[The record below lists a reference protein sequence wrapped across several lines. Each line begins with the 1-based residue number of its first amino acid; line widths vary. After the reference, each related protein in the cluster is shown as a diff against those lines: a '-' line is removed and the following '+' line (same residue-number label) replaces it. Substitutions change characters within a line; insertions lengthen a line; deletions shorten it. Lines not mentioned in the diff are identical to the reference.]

1 VSGDNTAIDA
11 GNSPH
16 KVERSVT
23 LPYVPASV
31 IGARRRLC
39 SDLQIM
45 RICQGRVHDAALVV
59 SELVSNA
66 LRHASPLPA
75 PHSDSVGISWRIEI
89 DPNSSVPG
97 TVEIS
102 VRDGGSST
110 MPRVARPSLSGL
122 GGRGLSIVQSLAGRW
137 GTEMEATTTTIWAV
151 LEINGEEL
159 GSVPK
164 ATRSNVP
171 LTNPGH
177 RDNTSTRGALL

>member
-1 VSGDNTAIDA
+1 MSGDNTAIDD
-11 GNSPH
+11 GNCPH

-31 IGARRRLC
+31 TGARRRLC
-39 SDLQIM
+39 SDLQTM
-45 RICQGRVHDAALVV
+45 RICQSRVHDAALVI

-75 PHSDSVGISWRIEI
+75 PDADSVGISWQIEI

-97 TVEIS
+97 WVEIS

-110 MPRVARPSLSGL
+110 MPRVARPALSGL

-151 LEINGEEL
+151 LEISDEEL
-159 GSVPK
+159 GPDPK
-164 ATRSNVP
+164 ATRSHAP
-171 LTNPGH
+171 LTAPGH
-177 RDNTSTRGALL
+177 RGDTSTRGALL

>member
-1 VSGDNTAIDA
+1 MSGDNTAIDT
-11 GNSPH
+11 GDRSH
-16 KVERSVT
+16 KVERNVT

-31 IGARRRLC
+31 TGARRRLC
-39 SDLQIM
+39 SDLHTM
-45 RICQGRVHDAALVV
+45 RICQSRVHDAALVV

-75 PHSDSVGISWRIEI
+75 PDSDSVGISWRIEI

-97 TVEIS
+97 WVEIA

-151 LEINGEEL
+151 LEISDEDL
-159 GSVPK
+159 GPLPGTTQSH
-164 ATRSNVP
+164 ATPDTLGP
-171 LTNPGH
+171 LDDTP
-177 RDNTSTRGALL
+177 TRGALL